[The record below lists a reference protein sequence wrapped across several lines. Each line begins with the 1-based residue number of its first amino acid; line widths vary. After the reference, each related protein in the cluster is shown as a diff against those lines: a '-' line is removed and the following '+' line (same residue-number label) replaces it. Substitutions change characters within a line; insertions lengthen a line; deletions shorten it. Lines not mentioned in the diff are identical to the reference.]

1 MLNYFNFKKWNND
14 KILITNDFGKYDFL
28 DIDTFFRFINNKIDE
43 NDSIYNELHERLF
56 LLNDKDIYS
65 EEILNTMR
73 TSKDYLF
80 TSTSL
85 HIFVVTNMCN
95 MKCIYC
101 QAQHQNTIKKGNMTE
116 DTAYRAI
123 DIALQSPS
131 PYLTF
136 EFQGG
141 EPLINYPVIKKMI
154 EYAEKN
160 KLNKII
166 DYTLVSNLSLIT
178 DEMIEFFK
186 EYKVNI
192 CTSLDGDRYI
202 HEHNRPMLSSNSSYD
217 MMKKGLNTLKKF
229 GVGLSAIETTTRKS
243 FTHVDQILEEYLK
256 LGFRS
261 IFIRPLTPLGFAY
274 TEWNKIGY
282 SAEEYVLFYKE
293 MLEKI
298 LIINKN
304 GIKFIEQYAKI
315 FLRRILKG
323 ESGNYMELRSPCGAV
338 LGQLAYYYDGDIYTC
353 DEARMISESGD
364 KIFKLGNVYN
374 NTYND
379 LLKNATCKSICAAS
393 ILESTPVCVDCVYN
407 PYCGVCPVINYA
419 ISDNIFTSDSKNYRC
434 KIYKGIMDILF
445 KKIEKNDIEEM
456 KILYSWIED

>member
-28 DIDTFFRFINNKIDE
+28 DIDTFFRFINNKINE

-56 LLNDKDIYS
+56 LLNYKDIYS

-160 KLNKII
+160 KLNKIR
-166 DYTLVSNLSLIT
+166 N
-178 DEMIEFFK
+178 
-186 EYKVNI
+186 
-192 CTSLDGDRYI
+192 
-202 HEHNRPMLSSNSSYD
+202 
-217 MMKKGLNTLKKF
+217 
-229 GVGLSAIETTTRKS
+229 
-243 FTHVDQILEEYLK
+243 YL
-256 LGFRS
+256 F
-261 IFIRPLTPLGFAY
+261 
-274 TEWNKIGY
+274 
-282 SAEEYVLFYKE
+282 
-293 MLEKI
+293 
-298 LIINKN
+298 
-304 GIKFIEQYAKI
+304 
-315 FLRRILKG
+315 
-323 ESGNYMELRSPCGAV
+323 
-338 LGQLAYYYDGDIYTC
+338 
-353 DEARMISESGD
+353 
-364 KIFKLGNVYN
+364 
-374 NTYND
+374 
-379 LLKNATCKSICAAS
+379 
-393 ILESTPVCVDCVYN
+393 
-407 PYCGVCPVINYA
+407 
-419 ISDNIFTSDSKNYRC
+419 
-434 KIYKGIMDILF
+434 
-445 KKIEKNDIEEM
+445 
-456 KILYSWIED
+456 